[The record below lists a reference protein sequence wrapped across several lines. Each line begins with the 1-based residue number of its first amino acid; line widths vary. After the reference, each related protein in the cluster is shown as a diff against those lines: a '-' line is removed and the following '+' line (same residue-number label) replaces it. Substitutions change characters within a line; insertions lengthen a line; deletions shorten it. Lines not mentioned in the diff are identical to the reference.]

1 MVTSVITEKVKKMFT
16 KIQII
21 SLLLILALS
30 PACNKNIQ
38 VTKTTKEPAFRVLGY
53 LPASNNWLAGLE
65 QIDLDKITDLNLAFI
80 HPDTTGQFEGND
92 DYSRIIEQA
101 HGKNVRVFLSIG
113 GGSPPAHLEG
123 LLEPDHRTTL
133 INSLVD
139 LAVQY
144 HFDGVDVDIENDL
157 INIHYPSFVRELSSA
172 LKQKNILMTAALAS
186 WNGNLIAD
194 STLQLYDFIN
204 IMSYDKTGPWNLSRP
219 GPHAPFSMVEQDFY
233 YYNQTR
239 KIPAQKLLIG
249 LPFYGYGFGPGVPQ
263 SKSYKEILNLYPG
276 AENTDSV
283 TVSEGGKVY
292 YNGMATIREK
302 VMFAHR
308 SRAGGVMIWQ
318 LLGDSQDSR
327 SLLNVIQGAVSR

>member
-1 MVTSVITEKVKKMFT
+1 MFT

-21 SLLLILALS
+21 SLLSILALS

-38 VTKTTKEPAFRVLGY
+38 LTNTGKEPAFRVLGY

-65 QIDLDKITDLNLAFI
+65 QINLDKITDLNLAFI
-80 HPDTTGQFEGND
+80 HPDTAGRFKGNGA
-92 DYSRIIEQA
+92 YSRIVEQA
-101 HGKNVRVFLSIG
+101 HAKGVRVFLSIG
-113 GGSPPAHLEG
+113 GGNPPAHLEG
-123 LLEPDHRTTL
+123 LLEPDYRTTL
-133 INSLVD
+133 INSLVE

-157 INIHYPSFVRELSSA
+157 INVHYPSFVRELSTA
-172 LKQKNILMTAALAS
+172 LKPKKILMTAALAS
-186 WNGNLIAD
+186 WNGNKIAD

-204 IMSYDKTGPWNLSRP
+204 IMSYDKTGPWNLSKP
-219 GPHAPFSMVEQDFY
+219 GPHSPYSMVEQDFY

-318 LLGDSQDSR
+318 LLGDSPDSR
-327 SLLNVIQGAVSR
+327 SLLQVIQGVVSR